1 MKQIALF
8 VFLLATAVGQAQ
20 FNVYHRDTVL
30 VNSTYYPELSVIDL
44 QVPNVLNY
52 AEGGSYKTPLIILLD
67 RQNASTYE
75 YNLSTI
81 NYLTSAGGQMPPVI
95 SAGIE
100 FPAET
105 RFAMTRTDLIDESG
119 LSGAQKTARYLFDE
133 VIPAI
138 KARYPGITDV
148 IIAGH
153 SRTGY
158 LVNWLAIHEHQNF
171 NAALAFS
178 GFLEEKADWEAFKT
192 WANTPMKRP
201 FHFCFSSGDSYEE
214 VSYLSQCQRMDSILM
229 KKPTESLLQHRFTT
243 NLHANHI
250 TNYAMSFQQCMIHLF
265 ADYSQLLGKW
275 FFERIQTINPAEAI
289 KVYRNDLGAMNFRIS
304 PSDSHMYSLG
314 SQYLYEKPDAQA
326 IRDLIRYGISA
337 MPNEPGLWLFLAEA
351 SSLDGNE
358 AEKAK
363 ALDGYHQALKK
374 AKGLSAEEREDLS
387 NWYLEL
393 TAP

>member
-1 MKQIALF
+1 MKQF
-8 VFLLATAVGQAQ
+8 VLLALLVAQLSSLAQ
-20 FNVYHRDTVL
+20 FQVYHRDTL
-30 VNSTYYPELSVIDL
+30 VIESKAYPELSVIDL

-52 AEGGSYKTPLIILLD
+52 AEGGSYKTPLIVLLD

-75 YNLSTI
+75 YNLATI
-81 NYLTSAGGQMPPVI
+81 NYLTGAGGQMPPVI

-105 RFAMTRTDLIDESG
+105 RFAMTRTDNPDENG
-119 LSGAQKTARYLFDE
+119 ETGAQRTARYLFDE
-133 VIPAI
+133 VVPAI
-138 KARYPGITDV
+138 KVRYPGITDV

-158 LVNWLAIHEHQNF
+158 LVNWLAIHEHRNF
-171 NAALAFS
+171 SAALSFS
-178 GFLEEKADWEAFKT
+178 GFLEEKEDWEHIKT
-192 WANTPMKRP
+192 WASMPMQRP

-214 VSYLSQCQRMDSILM
+214 VSYLSQCQRMDSILV
-229 KKPTESLLQHRFTT
+229 KKPSESMLQHRFTT

-250 TNYAMSFQQCMIHLF
+250 TNYGMSFQQCMIHLF

-275 FFERIQTINPAEAI
+275 FFERVKTINPAEAI
-289 KVYRNDLGAMNFRIS
+289 VAYRNDLGAMNFRIS

-314 SQYLYEKPDAQA
+314 SQYLFENPNAQA
-326 IRDLIRYGISA
+326 IRDLIRYGITA
-337 MPNEPGLWLFLAEA
+337 MPNDPGLWLFLAEA
-351 SSLDGNE
+351 STIDGNE
-358 AEKAK
+358 DEKTK
-363 ALDGYHQALKK
+363 AIAGYHEALKK

-387 NWYLEL
+387 NWLNEL